1 MAVAQ
6 KVSLRLDEEGVLS
19 LQFLI
24 PVMDSTGGGHG
35 GDGNGSGGGGGGDA
49 AAAFVDFRIVPLV
62 EGEEDGEDYDEE
74 ETDGNGD

>member
-24 PVMDSTGGGHG
+24 PVMDGTGGGYG
-35 GDGNGSGGGGGGDA
+35 GDGDESGGGNGDA
-49 AAAFVDFRIVPLV
+49 AAAFVDFRIVPLA
-62 EGEEDGEDYDEE
+62 EGNEDGENYDEE
-74 ETDGNGD
+74 TTDGDGD

>member
-24 PVMDSTGGGHG
+24 PVMDRTGGGYG
-35 GDGNGSGGGGGGDA
+35 GDGDENGGGNGDA
-49 AAAFVDFRIVPLV
+49 AAAFVDFRIVPLA
-62 EGEEDGEDYDEE
+62 EGNEDGENYDEE
-74 ETDGNGD
+74 TTDGDGD